1 MEVIEISF
9 NSSVGI
15 LVVRTKFVA
24 VVVSAEIVVSIP
36 RSEFWSFGRDYQLN
50 TITSSWL
57 FQFLGRNSGR
67 SDLLDNGAFEGEQV
81 VSIPRSEFWSFGRY
95 DVDVVNV
102 GPYCFNSSVGI
113 LVVRTTPSMCHG
125 VVLFGFNSSVG
136 ILVVRTY
143 TLSPKR
149 SIRVSFNSS
158 VGILVVRTLARFAP
172 PRGF

>member
-1 MEVIEISF
+1 MVALFQFLGRNSGRSDDARKKADQKRKMGFNSSVGILVVRTYPIDDLVPAAGSFNSSVGILVVRTKSAGVGVYDLLAGF

-81 VSIPRSEFWSFGRY
+81 VSIPRSEFWSFGHTRCHPNVRY
-95 DVDVVNV
+95 V
-102 GPYCFNSSVGI
+102 
-113 LVVRTTPSMCHG
+113 
-125 VVLFGFNSSVG
+125 
-136 ILVVRTY
+136 
-143 TLSPKR
+143 
-149 SIRVSFNSS
+149 
-158 VGILVVRTLARFAP
+158 
-172 PRGF
+172 